1 MEIKDTAT
9 YPYPIWGLNDDFLGP
24 EPDGTYNLSLDPI
37 SNEFVF
43 DYELTTIN
51 EGVARLIEEDKARYK
66 CIVECNKTYFLAMKE
81 SKEPRFEFRFPTDK
95 VFKNY
100 SVKVLVVAI
109 KNIEACDYLELSDVW
124 EGVADYPKGSVIAN
138 IDKIEYNTKQKD
150 NVSDLSQIFRSLPTD
165 VDEVEYSVDG
175 SRIVIKYPQN
185 SKVYFE
191 SVESNLASV
200 IESSFVFPALVY
212 ALGRLHEFIPVIDNY
227 DWAYYLKNIVDDYV
241 EVKNTTIDPEYNLDI
256 QQVFDIA
263 NYVFRNLHTDM
274 LEEAK
279 RVIDQALG
287 D

>member
-1 MEIKDTAT
+1 MEIKDNAT

-24 EPDGTYNLSLDPI
+24 EPEGKPDMALDPV

-43 DYELTTIN
+43 EYELKTIN
-51 EGVARLIEEDKARYK
+51 EGIARLIAEDKARYK
-66 CIVECNKTYFLAMKE
+66 CVIECSKTYFLEMKE
-81 SKEPRFEFRFPTDK
+81 FKEPKFQLRFPTDK

-100 SVKVLVVAI
+100 SVRVLVVAI
-109 KNIEACDYLELSDVW
+109 RNIEACDYLELSEVW
-124 EGVADYPKGSVIAN
+124 EGAADYPKGSVVAY

-165 VDEVEYSVDG
+165 VDEVKYSVDG
-175 SRIVIKYPQN
+175 SKIVIKYPQN
-185 SKVYFE
+185 SKVFFE
-191 SVESNLASV
+191 SVENNLASV

-212 ALGRLHEFIPVIDNY
+212 ALGRLHEFIPVIDDY

-241 EVKNTTIDPEYNLDI
+241 EVKNTTIESEYKLDM

-279 RVIDQALG
+279 RVIDQALE

>member
-1 MEIKDTAT
+1 MDIKDTVT
-9 YPYPIWGLNDDFLGP
+9 YPYPIWGLNDDFLGA
-24 EPDGTYNLSLDPI
+24 EPDGKYTMSID
-37 SNEFVF
+37 SVTNEFIF

-51 EGVARLIEEDKARYK
+51 EGVTRLVEEDKARYK
-66 CIVECNKTYFLAMKE
+66 CIVECNKTYFLEMKEFKE
-81 SKEPRFEFRFPTDK
+81 SKFQLRFPTDK

-124 EGVADYPKGSVIAN
+124 EGVAGYPKGSVIAN
-138 IDKIEYNTKQKD
+138 IDKIEFNTKQQD
-150 NVSDLSQIFRSLPTD
+150 NESDLSQIFRSLPTD
-165 VDEVEYSVDG
+165 VDEVVYSVDG

-212 ALGRLHEFIPVIDNY
+212 ALGRLYEFIPVIDNY

-241 EVKNTTIDPEYNLDI
+241 EVKNTTIDSEYKLDM

-279 RVIDQALG
+279 RVIDQALE

>member
-1 MEIKDTAT
+1 MK
-9 YPYPIWGLNDDFLGP
+9 
-24 EPDGTYNLSLDPI
+24 
-37 SNEFVF
+37 EF
-43 DYELTTIN
+43 
-51 EGVARLIEEDKARYK
+51 
-66 CIVECNKTYFLAMKE
+66 KE
-81 SKEPRFEFRFPTDK
+81 SKFQLRFPTDK

-109 KNIEACDYLELSDVW
+109 KNIEACDFLELSEVW

-138 IDKIEYNTKQKD
+138 IDKIEFNTKQQD
-150 NVSDLSQIFRSLPTD
+150 NESDLSQIFRSLPTD

-175 SRIVIKYPQN
+175 ARIVIKYPQN

-212 ALGRLHEFIPVIDNY
+212 ALGRLYEFIPVIDNY

-241 EVKNTTIDPEYNLDI
+241 EVKNTTIDPEYRLDM

-263 NYVFRNLHTDM
+263 NYVFRDLHTDM

-279 RVIDQALG
+279 RVIDQALE

>member
-9 YPYPIWGLNDDFLGP
+9 YPYPIWGLNGDFLGP
-24 EPDGTYNLSLDPI
+24 EPDGKYNMSIDSV

-51 EGVARLIEEDKARYK
+51 EGVARLVKEDKARYK
-66 CIVECNKTYFLAMKE
+66 CIVECSKTYFLEMKE
-81 SKEPRFEFRFPTDK
+81 YDEPKFQLRFLTDK

-109 KNIEACDYLELSDVW
+109 KNIEACDYLELSEVW

-138 IDKIEYNTKQKD
+138 IDKIEFNTKQQD
-150 NVSDLSQIFRSLPTD
+150 DVSDLSQIFRSLPAD
-165 VDEVEYSVDG
+165 VDEVKYSVDG
-175 SRIVIKYPQN
+175 PRIVIKYPQN
-185 SKVYFE
+185 SKDYFE
-191 SVESNLASV
+191 SVENNLASV

-212 ALGRLHEFIPVIDNY
+212 ALGRLDEFIPLIETH
-227 DWAYYLKNIVDDYV
+227 DWAYYLKNIVDDY
-241 EVKNTTIDPEYNLDI
+241 DPNIGSETEYNLDM
-256 QQVFDIA
+256 QQIFDIA

-274 LEEAK
+274 LEESY
-279 RVIDQALG
+279 RVIDLAL

>member
-24 EPDGTYNLSLDPI
+24 EPDGKYNMSID
-37 SNEFVF
+37 SVTNEFVF

-51 EGVARLIEEDKARYK
+51 EGVARLVEEDKARYK
-66 CIVECNKTYFLAMKE
+66 CIVECNKTYFLEMKE
-81 SKEPRFEFRFPTDK
+81 FKEPKFQLRFPTDK

-100 SVKVLVVAI
+100 SVKVLVVSK
-109 KNIEACDYLELSDVW
+109 KNVEACDYLELSEVW

-138 IDKIEYNTKQKD
+138 IDKIEFNTKQQDK
-150 NVSDLSQIFRSLPTD
+150 VSDLSQIFRSLPAD
-165 VDEVEYSVDG
+165 VDEVKYSVEG
-175 SRIVIKYPQN
+175 TRIVIKYPQD
-185 SKVYFE
+185 SKAYFE
-191 SVESNLASV
+191 SVENNLASV

-227 DWAYYLKNIVDDYV
+227 DWAYYLKNIVDDFV
-241 EVKNTTIDPEYNLDI
+241 EVKSTTIDPEYNLDM

-263 NYVFRNLHTDM
+263 NYVFRDLHTDM

-279 RVIDQALG
+279 RVIDQAL
-287 D
+287 DD